1 MRALLGA
8 VIGLG
13 LAACTEQL
21 APKQNDAVAQ
31 VRAADAAITK
41 AVTAKDLDGILSH
54 YADDAV
60 MLPTAEPLI
69 DGKAAIREEW
79 QAYRDR
85 CVRRHEI
92 DPSLEVL
99 EEAFS
104 WADRL
109 ASRIAAQQGSLLY
122 ANLAV
127 RGRTAR
133 QIREQQ
139 LAPALAMQPDLATVS
154 AGTNDVLRR
163 RFDPAAFG
171 ADVEAMQTAL
181 VKQGAVVPAPK
192 TPGSRQYPAIEPA
205 PGRYVKQKA

>member
-79 QAYRDR
+79 QHILAISDFSNQTTMRDAKVSSDGGMAYTYGTYRARMLGEDGR
-85 CVRRHEI
+85 PVEEPGKYVTIWRR
-92 DPSLEVL
+92 
-99 EEAFS
+99 
-104 WADRL
+104 
-109 ASRIAAQQGSLLY
+109 
-122 ANLAV
+122 
-127 RGRTAR
+127 
-133 QIREQQ
+133 
-139 LAPALAMQPDLATVS
+139 
-154 AGTNDVLRR
+154 
-163 RFDPAAFG
+163 G
-171 ADVEAMQTAL
+171 ADGKWL
-181 VKQGAVVPAPK
+181 IVVDTYNTDVPPPDHK
-192 TPGSRQYPAIEPA
+192 
-205 PGRYVKQKA
+205 